1 MLLIIFDA
9 GDTSKQQI
17 STIYVLVIM
26 GVSKN
31 WVIQQDFFSKREHD
45 DNSSNFGADK
55 HTHITYLMALVVS
68 FVLYMLQVD
77 HFYPHDPPNKLST
90 NKKHSVFVKKTYD
103 PKKITPSCL
112 RYDPPLPG
120 INNCY
125 DLLPRCLPSSLG
137 DITTFQVNS

>member
-45 DNSSNFGADK
+45 DNSSNFAADK
-55 HTHITYLMALVVS
+55 HTHYIFNGVGS
-68 FVLYMLQVD
+68 FICFVYAPSRS
-77 HFYPHDPPNKLST
+77 FLST
-90 NKKHSVFVKKTYD
+90 
-103 PKKITPSCL
+103 
-112 RYDPPLPG
+112 
-120 INNCY
+120 
-125 DLLPRCLPSSLG
+125 
-137 DITTFQVNS
+137 